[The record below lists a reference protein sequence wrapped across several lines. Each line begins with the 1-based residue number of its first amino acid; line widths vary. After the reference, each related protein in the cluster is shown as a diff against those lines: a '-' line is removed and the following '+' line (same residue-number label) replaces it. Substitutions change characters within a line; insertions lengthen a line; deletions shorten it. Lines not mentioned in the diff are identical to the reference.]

1 MHKSLSLGLASALL
15 LAGPALSDTPREGID
30 AVTVQ
35 AVPWDVQSDGL
46 SQNISILDS
55 AQLDNRLESTLGET
69 LSGLPGV
76 SSTFFGPGASRPIIR
91 GQSGDRV
98 RILVGG
104 IGTFD
109 ASSVSPDHA
118 IAGESLSIERIEIIR
133 GPSTLL
139 YGPNA
144 IGGVVNILDGR
155 IPTKMPENDFRGAI
169 RSSYGTNADEW
180 TLAGSTTFTA
190 NDKVAI
196 HMDGF
201 YRKAGNYHVPRSAHE
216 EGETRIENS
225 QIKGW
230 AGTFGMSWVGERAF
244 FGASVS
250 VNGSKYGIPG
260 EHHHHGHDDDHDD
273 HDDHDSDH
281 GSDHDSDHDSD
292 HGGYED
298 HDSDHDD
305 HDEHDD
311 DHNDHDEQEGEEEDE
326 DIAIDLDQVRVDVMA
341 GLNADFLIFEQVKFR
356 FGWADY
362 DHVELEGDEIGTLFR
377 NEGWEGRLDFVQ
389 QDLGGWTGA
398 MGISAKR
405 RDFAAIGEEA
415 FTPPSITEQWGIFV
429 AEEADLGAINLQLGL
444 RHDQTRTKNLAA
456 QERQKFSQFSASI
469 GAIWSA
475 SDTTDILLN
484 LSRTERAPTA
494 EELYSNGAHLATQTF
509 ELGNASLGE
518 ETAWSAEL
526 GVRLDTGPFSLEA
539 FAYYT
544 RYEDYIY
551 QQDLGLE
558 EDELP
563 VLQYAAG
570 DASFHGVEVD
580 LRYDFGGGWSA
591 HTQLDAIRAKLR
603 NGGGNLPRIP
613 PLSATIGVDYDG
625 PRFQAG
631 VDVSITDHQNRVA
644 AFEDR
649 TPGHGF
655 ANAYVAWQPFGNR
668 PDLSLR
674 LQGKN
679 LFNTAGFNHS
689 SFTKFEAPLPGREI
703 KFLVVGRF

>member
-1 MHKSLSLGLASALL
+1 MQKSLSLGLASALL

-35 AVPWDVQSDGL
+35 AVPWNVQSDGL

-55 AQLDNRLESTLGET
+55 TQLDNRLESTLGET

-98 RILVGG
+98 RILVVG

-118 IAGESLSIERIEIIR
+118 IAGESLSIERIELIR

-155 IPTKMPENDFRGAI
+155 IPTEMPEKDFKGAI
-169 RSSYGTNADEW
+169 RSSYGTNADER
-180 TLAGSTTFTA
+180 TLAGSTTFA
-190 NDKVAI
+190 ASNKVAI

-201 YRKAGNYHVPRSAHE
+201 YRRAGDYRVPRSAHE
-216 EGETRIENS
+216 EGEKRVENS
-225 QIKGW
+225 RTEGW
-230 AGTFGMSWVGERAF
+230 AGTFGLSWVGERAF

-250 VNGSKYGIPG
+250 VNSSKYGIPG
-260 EHHHHGHDDDHDD
+260 EHHHHGHDDHDD

-281 GSDHDSDHDSD
+281 
-292 HGGYED
+292 
-298 HDSDHDD
+298 
-305 HDEHDD
+305 DEH
-311 DHNDHDEQEGEEEDE
+311 EGEEEGE
-326 DIAIDLDQVRVDVMA
+326 DISIDLDQIRVDVMA

-415 FTPPSITEQWGIFV
+415 FTPPSITEQWGIFI
-429 AEEADLGAINLQLGL
+429 AEEAELGAINLQLGL
-444 RHDQTRTKNLAA
+444 RHDQTRTKNLAT

-475 SDTTDILLN
+475 SNSTDILLN

-509 ELGNASLGE
+509 ELGDSTLGE

-526 GVRLDTGPFSLEA
+526 GLRLDTGQFSLEA

-631 VDVSITDHQNRVA
+631 VDVSITDHQNRIA

-649 TPGHGF
+649 TPGHVF

-679 LFNTAGFNHS
+679 LFNNAGFNHS
-689 SFTKFEAPLPGREI
+689 SFTKFEAPLPGRKI

>member
-1 MHKSLSLGLASALL
+1 MQKSLSLGLASALL

-35 AVPWDVQSDGL
+35 AVPWNVQSDGL

-55 AQLDNRLESTLGET
+55 TQLDNRLESTLGET

-98 RILVGG
+98 RILVVG

-118 IAGESLSIERIEIIR
+118 IAGESLSIERIELIR

-155 IPTKMPENDFRGAI
+155 IPTEMPEKDFKGAI
-169 RSSYGTNADEW
+169 RSSYGTNADER
-180 TLAGSTTFTA
+180 TLAGSTTFA
-190 NDKVAI
+190 ASNKVAI

-201 YRKAGNYHVPRSAHE
+201 YRRAGDYRVPRSAHE
-216 EGETRIENS
+216 EGEKRVENS
-225 QIKGW
+225 RTEGW
-230 AGTFGMSWVGERAF
+230 AGTFGLSWVGERAF

-250 VNGSKYGIPG
+250 VNSSKYGIPG
-260 EHHHHGHDDDHDD
+260 EHHHHGHDDHDD

-281 GSDHDSDHDSD
+281 
-292 HGGYED
+292 
-298 HDSDHDD
+298 
-305 HDEHDD
+305 DEH
-311 DHNDHDEQEGEEEDE
+311 EGEEEGE
-326 DIAIDLDQVRVDVMA
+326 DISIDLDQIRVDVMA

-415 FTPPSITEQWGIFV
+415 FTPPSITEQWGIFI
-429 AEEADLGAINLQLGL
+429 AEEAELGAINLQLGL
-444 RHDQTRTKNLAA
+444 RHDQTRTKNLAT

-475 SDTTDILLN
+475 SNSTDILLN

-509 ELGNASLGE
+509 ELGDSTLGE

-526 GVRLDTGPFSLEA
+526 GLRLDTGQFSLEA

-591 HTQLDAIRAKLR
+591 HTQLNAIRAKLR

-631 VDVSITDHQNRVA
+631 VDVSITDHQNRIA

-649 TPGHGF
+649 TPGHVF

-679 LFNTAGFNHS
+679 LFNNAGFNHS
-689 SFTKFEAPLPGREI
+689 SFTKFEAPLPGRKI

>member
-1 MHKSLSLGLASALL
+1 MQKSLSLGLASALL

-35 AVPWDVQSDGL
+35 AVPWNVQSDGL

-55 AQLDNRLESTLGET
+55 TQLDNRLESTLGET

-98 RILVGG
+98 RILVVG

-118 IAGESLSIERIEIIR
+118 IAGESLSIERIELIR

-155 IPTKMPENDFRGAI
+155 IPTEMPEKDFKGAI
-169 RSSYGTNADEW
+169 RSSYGTNADER
-180 TLAGSTTFTA
+180 TLAGSTTFA
-190 NDKVAI
+190 ASNKVAI

-201 YRKAGNYHVPRSAHE
+201 YRRAGDYRVPRSAHE
-216 EGETRIENS
+216 EGEKRVENS
-225 QIKGW
+225 RTEGW
-230 AGTFGMSWVGERAF
+230 AGTFGLSWVGERAF

-260 EHHHHGHDDDHDD
+260 EHHHHGHDDHDD

-281 GSDHDSDHDSD
+281 
-292 HGGYED
+292 
-298 HDSDHDD
+298 
-305 HDEHDD
+305 DEH
-311 DHNDHDEQEGEEEDE
+311 EGEEEGE
-326 DIAIDLDQVRVDVMA
+326 DISIDLDQIRVDVMA

-415 FTPPSITEQWGIFV
+415 FTPPSITEQWGIFI
-429 AEEADLGAINLQLGL
+429 AEEAELGAINLQLGL
-444 RHDQTRTKNLAA
+444 RHDQTRTKNLAT

-475 SDTTDILLN
+475 SNSTDILLN

-509 ELGNASLGE
+509 ELGDSTLGE

-526 GVRLDTGPFSLEA
+526 GLRLDTGQFSLEA

-591 HTQLDAIRAKLR
+591 HTQLNAIRAKLR

-631 VDVSITDHQNRVA
+631 VDVSITDHQNRIA

-649 TPGHGF
+649 TPGHVF

-679 LFNTAGFNHS
+679 LFNNAGFNHS
-689 SFTKFEAPLPGREI
+689 SFTKFEAPLPGRKI

>member
-1 MHKSLSLGLASALL
+1 MQKSLSLGLASALL

-35 AVPWDVQSDGL
+35 AVPWNVQSDGL

-55 AQLDNRLESTLGET
+55 TQLDNRLESTLGET

-118 IAGESLSIERIEIIR
+118 IAGESLSIERIELIR

-155 IPTKMPENDFRGAI
+155 IPTEMPEKDFKGAI
-169 RSSYGTNADEW
+169 RSSYGTNADER
-180 TLAGSTTFTA
+180 TLAGSTTFA
-190 NDKVAI
+190 ASNKVAI

-201 YRKAGNYHVPRSAHE
+201 YRRAGDYRVPRSAHE
-216 EGETRIENS
+216 EGEKRVENS
-225 QIKGW
+225 RTEGW
-230 AGTFGMSWVGERAF
+230 AGTFGLSWVGERAF

-250 VNGSKYGIPG
+250 VNSSKYGIPG
-260 EHHHHGHDDDHDD
+260 EHHHHGHDDHDD

-281 GSDHDSDHDSD
+281 
-292 HGGYED
+292 
-298 HDSDHDD
+298 
-305 HDEHDD
+305 DEH
-311 DHNDHDEQEGEEEDE
+311 EGEEEGE
-326 DIAIDLDQVRVDVMA
+326 DISIDLDQIRVDVMA

-415 FTPPSITEQWGIFV
+415 FTPPSITEQWGIFI
-429 AEEADLGAINLQLGL
+429 AEEAELGAINLQLGL
-444 RHDQTRTKNLAA
+444 RHDQTRTKNLAT

-475 SDTTDILLN
+475 SNSTDILLN

-509 ELGNASLGE
+509 ELGDSTLGE

-526 GVRLDTGPFSLEA
+526 GLRLDTGQFSLEA

-591 HTQLDAIRAKLR
+591 HTQLNAIRAKLR

-631 VDVSITDHQNRVA
+631 VDVSITDHQNRIA

-649 TPGHGF
+649 TPGHVF

-679 LFNTAGFNHS
+679 LFNNAGFNHS
-689 SFTKFEAPLPGREI
+689 SFTKFEAPLPGRKI